1 MGGVSWEIVVVVAV
15 VAAAVIWAVHGVW
28 RAIRR
33 RQVCT
38 SCASSGG
45 CPLADGQMDKPLS
58 SECVV
63 PESPSPPLSG

>member
-15 VAAAVIWAVHGVW
+15 VAVAATWAVRGVW
-28 RAIRR
+28 RAARR

-45 CPLADGQMDKPLS
+45 CPLADGRADKSPG
-58 SECVV
+58 SECVA
-63 PESPSPPLSG
+63 PESLLPPSG